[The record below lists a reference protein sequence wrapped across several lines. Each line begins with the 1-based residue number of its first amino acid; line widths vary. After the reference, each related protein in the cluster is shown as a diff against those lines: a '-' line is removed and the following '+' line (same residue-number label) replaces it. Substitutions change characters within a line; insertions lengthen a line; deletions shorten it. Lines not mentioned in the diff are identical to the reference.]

1 MQPDDEITKRY
12 REMAREEPGAAMDAA
27 ILAASRR
34 ALRPSLSRR
43 WGAPV
48 SIAAVLVL
56 AFGLTLEMR
65 HEEPGIESSVP
76 SRRAPAAEPPAAP
89 AAAPAAAEPQSAA
102 PVAKDS
108 YSVAP
113 KPVAPSVE
121 LRKERMRQEAKPV
134 ARAQKVERPAE
145 EPARDEREAP
155 TAFPAASAPPAA
167 APSAPAAMQAA
178 PATVA
183 APLPQRAPAQDM
195 NVAPAPAARAK
206 AMSGAAAL
214 RVAPAAQAESV
225 ADPVARELER
235 IAQLRAAGHDA
246 QADKAL
252 DDFRRDHPGYR
263 IPDAMW
269 ERVKPR

>member
-1 MQPDDEITKRY
+1 MQPDDEIARRY
-12 REMAREEPGAAMDAA
+12 REMAREEPGAAMNAA

-34 ALRPSLSRR
+34 ALRPPLSRR

-65 HEEPGIESSVP
+65 HDEPGIESSAP
-76 SRRAPAAEPPAAP
+76 ALPAPAAEPHAAP
-89 AAAPAAAEPQSAA
+89 AAR
-102 PVAKDS
+102 DS
-108 YSVAP
+108 NSVVP

-121 LRKERMRQEAKPV
+121 LKKERTRQDAKPA
-134 ARAQKVERPAE
+134 ARARKVERPAE
-145 EPARDEREAP
+145 EFARDRLE
-155 TAFPAASAPPAA
+155 
-167 APSAPAAMQAA
+167 APAAMQAA
-178 PATVA
+178 PAAIA
-183 APLPQRAPAQDM
+183 APPPQRAPAQDM
-195 NVAPAPAARAK
+195 NVAPAPAPRAK

-214 RVAPAAQAESV
+214 RVAPAAQADS
-225 ADPVARELER
+225 ASSDPVARELER
-235 IAQLRAAGHDA
+235 IAELRASGQDA

-252 DDFRRDHPGYR
+252 EDFRRDHPGYR